1 MSGNGQQHRGSIHPT
16 NGSPQVTD
24 PLSFAS
30 RFFQQI
36 GDTDLSPDDDD
47 DSRSDESENSDESDQ
62 DDDDNQSRTSHQPSR
77 SNGRQGPTLPTFS
90 PRIPQGLGQKE
101 LSIAAQDQHR
111 DGFVAANSTKHPK
124 DLDGAQRQ
132 QEGPE
137 AKRTKL
143 EAVVNLINSGIS
155 GRGDHQPTAATM
167 TTSAAKENKTFLN
180 QSDLAQFNFSNK
192 AADDTNAA
200 HIQST
205 LQYLQ
210 QQQQHKQ
217 QQQRQ
222 QHQQQQQQST
232 TSSRPTPQQLI
243 QLHQQQQQH
252 LQQQLRFQS
261 TSPQHSPQ
269 QLTTPVVKTENGPK
283 RPYSVGSSIASS
295 TPSPTT
301 IKGNGGG
308 GVIDLTEEEATTI
321 SDDDEVVI
329 DESKTTAIAN
339 RNLCFGMIQSL
350 VVTLYPRHLDYIEG
364 KSDRVIIK
372 RATTANKAS
381 LAVEHEGG
389 LVGCLRILSAHLK
402 HNCAY
407 CLFTQILTWTWFFL
421 FIINSTV
428 TLSRSWQR
436 CLSLWWTRT

>member
-47 DSRSDESENSDESDQ
+47 DSRSDDDDDDSDESDQ
-62 DDDDNQSRTSHQPSR
+62 DDDSSQTSHEQIRRS

-90 PRIPQGLGQKE
+90 PRFPQGLGQKE
-101 LSIAAQDQHR
+101 LSTAQQDQHNR
-111 DGFVAANSTKHPK
+111 TTPTTKHPK
-124 DLDGAQRQ
+124 DHDETQQQQ
-132 QEGPE
+132 QEGHDV
-137 AKRTKL
+137 KRTKL
-143 EAVVNLINSGIS
+143 EAVANLINSGIS
-155 GRGDHQPTAATM
+155 GRRDLPAITN
-167 TTSAAKENKTFLN
+167 TTDPAKESKPFLN
-180 QSDLAQFNFSNK
+180 QSDLAQFNFSK
-192 AADDTNAA
+192 VGDDTNAA

-217 QQQRQ
+217 QQLL
-222 QHQQQQQQST
+222 QQQST

-243 QLHQQQQQH
+243 QLHQQQQQ
-252 LQQQLRFQS
+252 QLRLQN
-261 TSPQHSPQ
+261 TPPPRPPQ
-269 QLTTPVVKTENGPK
+269 QSTTPVIKTENGPK
-283 RPYSVGSSIASS
+283 RPYSVSSSIASS

-301 IKGNGGG
+301 SKGNAGG
-308 GVIDLTEEEATTI
+308 GVIDLTEEEATMI
-321 SDDDEVVI
+321 SDDDDDVVI

-350 VVTLYPRHLDYIEG
+350 VVTLYPRHLEYIEG

-389 LVGCLRILSAHLK
+389 LVGCVSRISSAIITV
-402 HNCAY
+402 
-407 CLFTQILTWTWFFL
+407 LFYTFQY
-421 FIINSTV
+421 
-428 TLSRSWQR
+428 
-436 CLSLWWTRT
+436 